1 MKKLFTLAAAMLVCA
16 GVWAAETV
24 NVGTYSTQTI
34 SEDFL
39 TSTWAFAKPSSTANI
54 PIGTK
59 ENDVLYQASSL
70 GKIKVGGSNLSW
82 SGTSSAYIYVPDG
95 AAGTITLV
103 PSSSSDSR
111 YLQLFVDG
119 ENAGESKRLWSKFS
133 ETPTSDGKKGP
144 QSFTFTSADL
154 TTVGDSTFLHFK
166 DNNTEMKIA
175 SISIVLTSGS
185 YANCTDPEAVL
196 TLSKTSMFVNEQAH
210 LEFTTKGTSEDWGI
224 YVFKD
229 GKEAKYGED
238 YSLSSYPAMYPVSI
252 DVTPLTAGTF
262 ELTAFQ
268 ESDGTYCAVDEKV
281 TVTVNAANPV
291 TAVTIDGPTAAYVGY
306 KLTYTATVANATAYE
321 WYLDD
326 VKQGSDSAKFIYT
339 AVKGNHSIV
348 CKARNDF
355 NAEKEWIASDP
366 IALTVTSLYG
376 QLIAATAETDPSNN
390 IDKNITATGIVGG
403 TVHQKSQKNA
413 KLGSSGHYFSL
424 TLAAGSFNA
433 GDTVKVVVTPEYSDK
448 NKTYSAPAQLKISTA
463 VDNSNLIGESD
474 TKTIDPASSADLY
487 FDIVLTEGASTIYLA
502 RDGSI
507 CKQNP
512 IVKSIAVIRPMPIK
526 STVVAL
532 ANVKINDVAVAA
544 ADLTKLL
551 ADGSLAIE
559 DDYLNAP
566 VVKFFQETT
575 ITYEDDSKKVITDS
589 VAVTASEVAGKW
601 QAKTTVNKVEYTV
614 TMAKTASYEVT
625 YKLGTRTLGTELV
638 AANGNPANYAT
649 YQDLKDGGLS
659 IFGAWFSKSD
669 LSGDAV
675 TIASAVITKD
685 TAFYASFTYKYAQ
698 SINIEQSIIANGKDS
713 AASVAL
719 INSLGTLNYAK
730 NILYKKGTNE
740 LDSLNDGKGAMRNYD
755 YLGLK
760 IKTAGAMLN
769 LRLAEGKTVNIK
781 FGNVAATPLVA
792 INGGDYA
799 EMSLTNGVY
808 TYTATGEDLV
818 SIKTATA
825 GAVVFKQIAINE
837 PLADVMYPITYAE
850 TENGTIAGWKIALP
864 GETVNLTATPA
875 ENYQLK
881 EITVNA
887 EKLEPVENKY
897 SFTMPAKA
905 VEVAATFETEPTAI
919 GNTEAEVKAVK
930 VIRNGQLIIIRD
942 GKEFNVLGSQT
953 K

>member
-1 MKKLFTLAAAMLVCA
+1 VVLDIKKT
-16 GVWAAETV
+16 
-24 NVGTYSTQTI
+24 
-34 SEDFL
+34 
-39 TSTWAFAKPSSTANI
+39 
-54 PIGTK
+54 
-59 ENDVLYQASSL
+59 
-70 GKIKVGGSNLSW
+70 
-82 SGTSSAYIYVPDG
+82 
-95 AAGTITLV
+95 
-103 PSSSSDSR
+103 
-111 YLQLFVDG
+111 
-119 ENAGESKRLWSKFS
+119 
-133 ETPTSDGKKGP
+133 
-144 QSFTFTSADL
+144 
-154 TTVGDSTFLHFK
+154 
-166 DNNTEMKIA
+166 
-175 SISIVLTSGS
+175 
-185 YANCTDPEAVL
+185 
-196 TLSKTSMFVNEQAH
+196 
-210 LEFTTKGTSEDWGI
+210 
-224 YVFKD
+224 
-229 GKEAKYGED
+229 
-238 YSLSSYPAMYPVSI
+238 
-252 DVTPLTAGTF
+252 
-262 ELTAFQ
+262 
-268 ESDGTYCAVDEKV
+268 
-281 TVTVNAANPV
+281 
-291 TAVTIDGPTAAYVGY
+291 
-306 KLTYTATVANATAYE
+306 
-321 WYLDD
+321 
-326 VKQGSDSAKFIYT
+326 
-339 AVKGNHSIV
+339 
-348 CKARNDF
+348 
-355 NAEKEWIASDP
+355 
-366 IALTVTSLYG
+366 
-376 QLIAATAETDPSNN
+376 
-390 IDKNITATGIVGG
+390 
-403 TVHQKSQKNA
+403 QKNG
-413 KLGSSGHYFSL
+413 KLGSNSYYISL
-424 TLAAGSFNA
+424 QLAKGSFFA
-433 GDTVKVVVTPEYSDK
+433 GDTVVVVVKPEYNSDK
-448 NKTYSAPAQLKISTA
+448 KTYSMPGTLKISSDVNNTEF
-463 VDNSNLIGESD
+463 IGEATGWPVD
-474 TKTIDPASSADLY
+474 GDQDITAK
-487 FDIVLTEGASTIYLA
+487 IVLTKDASVIYLA
-502 RDGSI
+502 RTSSFS
-507 CKQNP
+507 QNP
-512 IVKSIAVIRPMPIK
+512 IVASIAVIRPLDVK
-526 STVVAL
+526 STEVAL

-551 ADGSLAIE
+551 ADGSLSIE

-649 YQDLKDGGLS
+649 YQDLNDGGLS
-659 IFGAWFSKSD
+659 TFGAWFSQSD

-698 SINIEQSIIANGKDS
+698 SINIEQSIFANGKDS

-781 FGNVAATPLVA
+781 FGNLAATPLVA

-837 PLADVMYPITYAE
+837 PLTDVMYPITYAE
-850 TENGTIAGWKIALP
+850 TENGTIAGWEIALP

-875 ENYQLK
+875 DGYQLK
-881 EITVNA
+881 AITVNA
-887 EKLEPVENKY
+887 ETLEPVDQKY

-905 VEVAATFETEPTAI
+905 VEVAATFETATTAI
-919 GNTEAEVKAVK
+919 GNTEAEVKAVR